1 MAKLVE
7 QVRSLLTSTSE
18 KGRLPTGA
26 LGRPSYARYGPCF
39 PEVTKTGHGA
49 LSTHCL
55 LITILHYTGR
65 SSRGGDDQSAYLR
78 WFVSLSPAYPKVSS
92 SGISWFLVVPLVESA
107 SNEFLDIQGMTPH
120 RRLSAKACSS

>member
-39 PEVTKTGHGA
+39 PEVTKTGLVAMVGTGGGFS
-49 LSTHCL
+49 STF
-55 LITILHYTGR
+55 
-65 SSRGGDDQSAYLR
+65 S
-78 WFVSLSPAYPKVSS
+78 
-92 SGISWFLVVPLVESA
+92 
-107 SNEFLDIQGMTPH
+107 
-120 RRLSAKACSS
+120 